1 MLGFPNVPFVPGVP
15 ALPRPRGFV
24 GAVVELVIQD
34 ALSIL
39 GLGFEQEWGLF
50 LDGAPAVVAES
61 VVSFEFKK
69 GYSIADYPVE
79 EGSFESYNKV
89 QRPFDVRLRF
99 STGGTTADRQELLD
113 TIDAICD
120 SLDLFDAVTPEAT
133 YESLNPISYSYSRSA
148 SRGQGLLIVD
158 VFCEQVRVTAS
169 SSFTTA
175 ASSSSTT
182 SSSTT
187 RKVEGTVRFRDDP
200 GTINLPRSLNASPQ
214 VNDGLVQALSAGVT
228 TQNTINSALLLS
240 RAF

>member
-15 ALPRPRGFV
+15 ALPRPPGFV
-24 GAVVELVIQD
+24 GAVVDLVIQD

-50 LDGAPAVVAES
+50 LDGFPAVTAES

-99 STGGTTADRQELLD
+99 STGGTTADRQDLLES
-113 TIDAICD
+113 IDAICD
-120 SLDLFDAVTPEAT
+120 SLDLFDAVTPEST
-133 YESLNPISYSYSRSA
+133 YESLNPISYSYRRSA
-148 SRGQGLLIVD
+148 GSGLGLLIVD

-169 SSFTTA
+169 ASFTTA
-175 ASSSSTT
+175 QGNAAGGVAGTASGGT
-182 SSSTT
+182 SGLAS
-187 RKVEGTVRFRDDP
+187 V
-200 GTINLPRSLNASPQ
+200 RSLANARSINAIPMI
-214 VNDGLVQALSAGVT
+214 NDGLVQALQVGASL
-228 TQNTINSALLLS
+228 QNTVNSAILLS

>member
-15 ALPRPRGFV
+15 ALPRPPGFV
-24 GAVVELVIQD
+24 GAVVDLVIQD

-50 LDGAPAVVAES
+50 LDGLPAVTAES

-79 EGSFESYNKV
+79 EGAFESYNKV

-99 STGGTTADRQELLD
+99 STGGTTADRQDLLD
-113 TIDAICD
+113 SIDAICE

-133 YESLNPISYSYSRSA
+133 YESLNPISYSYSRAS
-148 SRGQGLLIVD
+148 SRGQGLLVVD

-169 SSFTTA
+169 SSFTTT
-175 ASSSSTT
+175 STT
-182 SSSTT
+182 SSAASST
-187 RKVEGTVRFRDDP
+187 RQVEGTVRFRDAP
-200 GTINLPRSLNASPQ
+200 GVIGEARSINAAPQ
-214 VNDGLVQALSAGVT
+214 INDGLVQALSAGATV
-228 TQNTINSALLLS
+228 QNTINSAVLFA